1 MTLRLAAGS
10 FVERLNNYMELK
22 YGQGSIR
29 FSLKNKNILK
39 VLNSEEQEIL
49 LYPEDKLKNLLKN
62 PIGCSSLRD
71 LIIQK
76 EAQKI
81 LIIVNDI
88 TRPTPYK
95 IILPPLLDELK
106 QIGIRRKNIIFII
119 ATGIHRD
126 NSEKEI
132 KNIFG
137 ENISSTYKFINHNG
151 NDPYLK
157 DLGKLKSGNE
167 LWVDPIVS
175 NVDFIITT
183 GVIVPHYFAG
193 FSGGR
198 KSILPGICGR
208 RTIEDNHSK
217 MVYPDSRAGNLKGN
231 PVHEEMQEAAE
242 KVGVDFN
249 INVITDENHKIV
261 EMVAGELLTS
271 WQYGVEVCKQIYIC
285 PIKKKAEVVIA
296 SAGGYPK
303 DINVYQAQK
312 ALNNAYQA
320 IKLGGTIILAA
331 ECLEGYG
338 EATFEKWIEEAN
350 TPDDIIKR
358 LKNKFVLG
366 GHKAYAIAK
375 LTKEVEVILISS
387 LPQDKIRKLFF
398 IPMENISQALNYVK
412 DKYGEDFQAYILP
425 SGNTV
430 LPFFSIPE

>member
-1 MTLRLAAGS
+1 MK
-10 FVERLNNYMELK
+10 LK
-22 YGQGSIR
+22 YGKEEVQ
-29 FSLKNKNILK
+29 LVLPEKNILGI
-39 VLNSEEQEIL
+39 LSSEEQKIL
-49 LYPEDKLKNLLKN
+49 LYPEDKLKDLLEN

-76 EAQKI
+76 KASKI
-81 LIIVNDI
+81 LIIVNDV

-106 QIGIRRKNIIFII
+106 QIGIKKENIIFII
-119 ATGIHRD
+119 ATGIHRS
-126 NSEKEI
+126 NSPEEI
-132 KNIFG
+132 KEMFG
-137 ENISSTYKFINHNG
+137 ENIASAYKFINHNCD
-151 NDPYLK
+151 DPHLK
-157 DLGKLKSGNE
+157 DLGNLESGNK
-167 LWVDPIVS
+167 LWVDPIIS
-175 NVDFIITT
+175 DTDFIITT

-208 RTIEDNHSK
+208 KTIESNHSN
-217 MVYPDSRAGNLKGN
+217 MVYPNAQAGNLRDN

-249 INVITDENHKIV
+249 INVVTDENHKII
-261 EMVAGELLTS
+261 EIVAGELSKS
-271 WQYGVEVCKQIYIC
+271 WLKGVEVCKKTYLC
-285 PIKKKAEVVIA
+285 SIKQKVKVVIA

-312 ALNNAYQA
+312 ALENACYA
-320 IKLGGTIILAA
+320 IKPGGTIILLA
-331 ECLEGYG
+331 ECTEGYG
-338 EATFEKWIEEAN
+338 EPTFEKWIEEAN

-387 LPQDKIRKLFF
+387 LPSDKTRKLFF
-398 IPMENISQALNYVK
+398 IPMKNISQALNYVK
-412 DKYGEDFQAYILP
+412 DKYGKDFQAYILP

-430 LPFFSIPE
+430 VPQIG

>member
-1 MTLRLAAGS
+1 MK
-10 FVERLNNYMELK
+10 LK
-22 YGQGSIR
+22 YGKEEIR
-29 FSLKNKNILK
+29 LPIEDKNIIKILNLEK
-39 VLNSEEQEIL
+39 QEVLLN
-49 LYPEDKLKNLLKN
+49 PENRLRELLKN
-62 PIGCSSLRD
+62 PIGCPSLRE
-71 LIIQK
+71 LIFQK
-76 EAQKI
+76 KASKI

-95 IILPPLLDELK
+95 IILSPLLDELH
-106 QIGIRRKNIIFII
+106 QAGIKKENIIFMI

-126 NSEKEI
+126 NSEEEI

-137 ENISSTYKFINHNG
+137 EDLVNTYKFINHNA
-151 NDPYLK
+151 DSP
-157 DLGKLKSGNE
+157 DLDYRGKLKSGNE
-167 LWVDPIVS
+167 LWVNSIVS
-175 NVDFIITT
+175 ETDFIITT

-208 RTIEDNHSK
+208 KTIEANHAQ
-217 MVYPDSRAGNLKGN
+217 MVYHNARAGNLKGN

-249 INVITDENHKIV
+249 INVVTDENHKII

-320 IKLGGTIILAA
+320 IKPGGTIILTA

-387 LPQDKIRKLFF
+387 LPPEKARKLFF
-398 IPMENISQALNYVK
+398 IPMENISQAIEYIK
-412 DKYGEDFQAYILP
+412 EKYGEDFQAYILP

-430 LPFFSIPE
+430 VPFFSIPG

>member
-1 MTLRLAAGS
+1 MK
-10 FVERLNNYMELK
+10 LK
-22 YGQGSIR
+22 YGKEEIR
-29 FSLKNKNILK
+29 LPIENKNIIKILNLEK
-39 VLNSEEQEIL
+39 QEVLLN
-49 LYPEDKLKNLLKN
+49 PENKLKELLKN

-76 EAQKI
+76 EAQNI

-106 QIGIRRKNIIFII
+106 QIGIKRKNIIFII
-119 ATGIHRD
+119 ATGIHRN
-126 NSEKEI
+126 NSQEEI
-132 KNIFG
+132 ENIFG
-137 ENISSTYKFINHNG
+137 EDISSTYKFINHNS

-183 GVIVPHYFAG
+183 GVIVPHYMAG

-208 RTIEDNHSK
+208 KTIESNHSN
-217 MVYPDSRAGNLKGN
+217 MVYPNAQAGNLRDN

-249 INVITDENHKIV
+249 INVVTDENHKII
-261 EMVAGELLTS
+261 EIVAGELSKS
-271 WQYGVEVCKQIYIC
+271 WLKGVEVCKKTYLC
-285 PIKKKAEVVIA
+285 PIKQKAEVVIA
-296 SAGGYPK
+296 SPGGYPK

-312 ALNNAYQA
+312 ALENACHA
-320 IKLGGTIILAA
+320 IKPGGTIILLA
-331 ECLEGYG
+331 ECTEGYG
-338 EATFEKWIEEAN
+338 EPTFEKWIEEAN

-387 LPQDKIRKLFF
+387 LPSDKTRKLFF
-398 IPMENISQALNYVK
+398 IPMKNISQALNYVE

-430 LPFFSIPE
+430 VPQIG

>member
-1 MTLRLAAGS
+1 MK
-10 FVERLNNYMELK
+10 LK
-22 YGQGSIR
+22 YGKEEIQLPIQDENIIKILN
-29 FSLKNKNILK
+29 LKKQKALLNPENRLK
-39 VLNSEEQEIL
+39 S
-49 LYPEDKLKNLLKN
+49 LLKN
-62 PIGCSSLRD
+62 PINGFSLRD

-76 EAQKI
+76 KAKKI

-95 IILPPLLDELK
+95 VILPPLLDELH
-106 QIGIRRKNIIFII
+106 QIGIKKENIIFIV
-119 ATGIHRD
+119 ATGIHRS
-126 NSEKEI
+126 NSQEEI
-132 KNIFG
+132 KEIFG
-137 ENISSTYKFINHNG
+137 ENIFSTYKFINHDCD
-151 NDPYLK
+151 DPNSK
-157 DLGKLKSGNE
+157 DLGNLKSGNK

-175 NVDFIITT
+175 DIDFIITT

-208 RTIEDNHSK
+208 KTIEANHAR
-217 MVYPDSRAGNLKGN
+217 MVSSDSRAGNLKGN
-231 PVHEEMQEAAE
+231 PVHQEMQEAAE

-249 INVITDENHKIV
+249 INVVTDENHQIV
-261 EMVAGELLTS
+261 EIVAGELLTS

-312 ALNNAYQA
+312 ALENACHA
-320 IKLGGTIILAA
+320 VKPGGTIILLA
-331 ECLEGYG
+331 ECTEGYG
-338 EATFEKWIEEAN
+338 EPTFEKWIEEAN

-366 GHKAYAIAK
+366 GHKAYSIAK

-387 LPQDKIRKLFF
+387 LPPEKVRKLFF
-398 IPMENISQALNYVK
+398 IPMENISQATEYIK
-412 DKYGEDFQAYILP
+412 EKYGEDFQAYILP

-430 LPFFSIPE
+430 LPFSSIPG

>member
-1 MTLRLAAGS
+1 
-10 FVERLNNYMELK
+10 MELK
-22 YGQGSIR
+22 YGQGSIKL
-29 FSLKNKNILK
+29 SLESKNILK
-39 VLNSEEQEIL
+39 IL
-49 LYPEDKLKNLLKN
+49 LPGEVRFSLNPEDKLKNLLKN
-62 PIGCSSLRD
+62 PIGSLSLKE
-71 LIIQK
+71 LIFQK
-76 EAQKI
+76 RAKNV

-88 TRPTPYK
+88 TRPTPYN
-95 IILPPLLDELK
+95 IILPSLLNELR
-106 QIGIRRKNIIFII
+106 QIGIKKKNIIFII
-119 ATGIHRD
+119 ATGIHRS
-126 NSEKEI
+126 NSEEETKD
-132 KNIFG
+132 IFG
-137 ENISSTYKFINHNG
+137 EDLVSTYKFINHNA
-151 NDPYLK
+151 DSS
-157 DLGKLKSGNE
+157 DLDYWGKLKSGNE
-167 LWVDPIVS
+167 LWVNPIVPE
-175 NVDFIITT
+175 VDFIITT

-208 RTIEDNHSK
+208 KTIEANHAR

-249 INVITDENHKIV
+249 INVVTDENQQIV
-261 EMVAGELLTS
+261 EIVAGELLTS
-271 WQYGVEVCKQIYIC
+271 WQYGVEVCKKIYLC
-285 PIKKKAEVVIA
+285 PIEKKAEVVIA

-320 IKLGGTIILAA
+320 IKPGGTIILTA

-366 GHKAYAIAK
+366 GHKAYAIARAV
-375 LTKEVEVILISS
+375 KEVKVILISS
-387 LPQDKIRKLFF
+387 LPPEKVRKLFF
-398 IPMENISQALNYVK
+398 IPMKNISQALNYVK

-430 LPFFSIPE
+430 LPFFSILG